1 MRSKLVETTEVKVLL
16 NTLQGINYTYL
27 FFRISFQIG
36 LMFELLMFEC
46 LRAIS
51 MFLWDHFT
59 LTFSILWHRL
69 MGWKH
74 NRIRKFILLA
84 WNIRLQARVLSIVYA
99 VSKWIIIK
107 QLLENTSTFMNIIF
121 WLRFH
126 EIWQFSIS
134 YYTIK
139 TCKLNEI

>member
-1 MRSKLVETTEVKVLL
+1 MRSELVETTEVKVLL

-51 MFLWDHFT
+51 MLLRDHFT
-59 LTFSILWHRL
+59 LTFSILWHQL

-74 NRIRKFILLA
+74 NRIRKFILLH
-84 WNIRLQARVLSIVYA
+84 V
-99 VSKWIIIK
+99 
-107 QLLENTSTFMNIIF
+107 
-121 WLRFH
+121 
-126 EIWQFSIS
+126 
-134 YYTIK
+134 
-139 TCKLNEI
+139 